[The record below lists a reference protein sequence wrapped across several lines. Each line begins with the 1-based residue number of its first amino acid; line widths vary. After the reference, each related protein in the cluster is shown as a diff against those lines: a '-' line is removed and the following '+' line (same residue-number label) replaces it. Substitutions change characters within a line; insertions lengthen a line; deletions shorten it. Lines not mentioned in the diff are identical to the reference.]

1 MEQTIRIIKPGRSAC
16 FAVQDLHPCGV
27 RLTRKR
33 RFPMLIVLMHRPHGQ
48 RKRLIVANDWCVIVV

>member
-1 MEQTIRIIKPGRSAC
+1 
-16 FAVQDLHPCGV
+16 VQDLHPCGV

-48 RKRLIVANDWCVIVV
+48 RKRLIVANDWCVIVVWHFSADE